1 MHFDF
6 SAPSTSMIDGE
17 KKKQA
22 PLYSTIWRGR
32 SMAMAMAADSVH
44 LAIAESA
51 VESAVESGCNNGQA
65 HLSTDSCG
73 LCGPA

>member
-1 MHFDF
+1 
-6 SAPSTSMIDGE
+6 
-17 KKKQA
+17 
-22 PLYSTIWRGR
+22 
-32 SMAMAMAADSVH
+32 MAMAMAADSVH